1 MNRESYRFVERLP
14 LFTGSP
20 LLGYVV
26 AIVVSVLAVLVRM
39 AVDQILPVGFPFVT
53 FFPGVI
59 LTSFLFGVRPGI
71 VAATVSGGL
80 SYFFFVDP
88 AHTAAFSRSTVVAM
102 SFYLFVV
109 AIDILLIHL
118 MQRANAFL
126 AQERERNRELAETRQ
141 ILFGELQHR
150 VSNNL
155 QVVSALLALQRARI
169 TDEDAGRSLD
179 DASARIALIGKI
191 SRGLYS
197 AEQTV
202 QPVDDFVGKLVPDI
216 LLAAGRSDV
225 RVTMDAQPGLL
236 LRADAVVPF
245 ALIVAE
251 AINNAVE
258 HAFAGRQAP
267 RLDVRIASETD
278 GIASVAIAD
287 DGPGLSNDFALD
299 QERNLGLRIARTLAR
314 QLKGEFHI
322 ETRAEGGAEARLTF
336 PL

>member
-1 MNRESYRFVERLP
+1 M
-14 LFTGSP
+14 
-20 LLGYVV
+20 GYLV
-26 AIVVSVLAVLVRM
+26 AIVVSFLALLTRI
-39 AVDQILPVGFPFVT
+39 AVDHILPIGFPFVT
-53 FFPGVI
+53 FFPGII

-88 AHTAAFSRSTVVAM
+88 AHTAAFSRSTAVAM

-109 AIDILLIHL
+109 ATDILLIHL

-155 QVVSALLALQRARI
+155 QVVSALLTLQRARI
-169 TDEDAGRSLD
+169 SDEEAGRSLD
-179 DASARIALIGKI
+179 DASVRIALIGKI

-202 QPVDDFVGKLVPDI
+202 QPIDDFVSRLVPDI

-225 RVTMDAQPGLL
+225 RFTMDAQPGLM

-245 ALIVAE
+245 ALVVAE
-251 AINNAVE
+251 AVNNAVE
-258 HAFAGRQAP
+258 HAFADRHAP
-267 RLDVRIASETD
+267 QLNVHIGSDAEAMV
-278 GIASVAIAD
+278 SVSIAD
-287 DGPGLSNDFALD
+287 DGPGLSADFAMD
-299 QERNLGLRIARTLAR
+299 QERNLGLRIAKTLAR
-314 QLKGEFHI
+314 QLKGVFRI